1 MTNILVVDDDKHTRK
16 LICNFLGEN
25 GYVTA
30 EAENGIVALQ
40 LLSRNIYNVAIVDI
54 MMPKMN
60 GYELT
65 KEIREV
71 YDLPVIMLT
80 AKSQLQDKE
89 RGFAVGTDDYLIKPF
104 ELKELQF
111 RIKALLRRTNQESEQ
126 IIKISSIVIN
136 KASYEVQ
143 VGDQTLLLPLKEFE
157 LLFVLASNQNRVLTR
172 EQLIQKIW
180 GLDFEGNERTVDVHI
195 KRLRE
200 RMRQLTEDVSFKTI
214 RGVGYSLE
222 VLSS

>member
-16 LICNFLGEN
+16 LICNYLGDN
-25 GYVTA
+25 GFVAA

-40 LLSRNIYNVAIVDI
+40 LLSKSIFNLAIVDI
-54 MMPKMN
+54 MMPRMD

-65 KEIREV
+65 KEIRETF
-71 YDLPVIMLT
+71 DLPVIMLT
-80 AKSQLQDKE
+80 AKSQLHDKE
-89 RGFAVGTDDYLIKPF
+89 RGFAVGTDDYLVKPF
-104 ELKELQF
+104 ELKELYF

-126 IIKISSIVIN
+126 IIKILSIVIN

-172 EQLIQKIW
+172 EQLIEKIW
-180 GLDFEGNERTVDVHI
+180 GIDFEGNERTVDVHI

-222 VLSS
+222 VRPL